1 MFLVADSYPNGS
13 QEFIEVFETAVRLYP
28 EDEVANI
35 NAASACLLRG
45 DTLSAER
52 YLKKVKSDKYLP
64 EYNNAVGVL
73 ALLKGDYEQ
82 AEKHLRT
89 AVKLGVAIAEENLK
103 ELAEKKLMP
112 LRLNPGEGTDRINV
126 D

>member
-1 MFLVADSYPNGS
+1 MKLPISTRLLHAFCVVIRFRGAL
-13 QEFIEVFETAVRLYP
+13 FE
-28 EDEVANI
+28 
-35 NAASACLLRG
+35 
-45 DTLSAER
+45 
-52 YLKKVKSDKYLP
+52 KVKSDKYLP

-103 ELAEKKLMP
+103 ELAEKKANAIEIES
-112 LRLNPGEGTDRINV
+112 RRGNR
-126 D
+126 

>member
-1 MFLVADSYPNGS
+1 MFLVADSYPKGS

-52 YLKKVKSDKYLP
+52 YLKKVKSNKYLP

-82 AEKHLRT
+82 AEKHLRM

-103 ELAEKKLMP
+103 ELAEKKANAIEIES
-112 LRLNPGEGTDRINV
+112 RRGNR
-126 D
+126 

>member
-1 MFLVADSYPNGS
+1 MDEAKDMIKKRPQNLSLNELFLVADSYPKGS
-13 QEFIEVFETAVRLYP
+13 QEFVEVFETAVRLYP

-73 ALLKGDYEQ
+73 ALLKGDYEI
-82 AEKHLRT
+82 
-89 AVKLGVAIAEENLK
+89 GEN
-103 ELAEKKLMP
+103 
-112 LRLNPGEGTDRINV
+112 I
-126 D
+126 